1 MYEKAVDNE
10 MLSASGKGLTPRKNA
25 AARGL
30 KSVGSA
36 LGGDEINS
44 ECRTE
49 DDDHHMDWLYSSAW
63 DETIYVSKNR
73 ELLEFIFLLG
83 SKIT

>member
-49 DDDHHMDWLYSSAW
+49 DDDHHMD
-63 DETIYVSKNR
+63 
-73 ELLEFIFLLG
+73 
-83 SKIT
+83 